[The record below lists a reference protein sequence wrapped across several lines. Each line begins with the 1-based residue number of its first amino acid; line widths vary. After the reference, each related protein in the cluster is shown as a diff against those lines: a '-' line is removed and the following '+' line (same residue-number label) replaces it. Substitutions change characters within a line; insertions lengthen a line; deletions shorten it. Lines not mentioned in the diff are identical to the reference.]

1 MANSTLETQLT
12 DGIADLGLSVTHE
25 QQQQMLALVELLQ
38 QWNKTY
44 NLTAIRQPEAMI
56 SGHLLDSLS
65 VCNALPKGSLIDV
78 GCGAGFPGL
87 AIAIYD
93 PERPITLLD
102 SNQKKTR
109 FVQHAIGHLQLKNCQ
124 VVHQRTEQYQP
135 EQPFDMVI
143 CRAYTSLAQFA
154 EQAGSLIGPTGQ
166 LLAMK
171 GQLPSAEIAA
181 LPANWQVI
189 SCQPLTVPGIP
200 GARHLVTI
208 SAKQSEG
215 QR

>member
-1 MANSTLETQLT
+1 MANSALETQLAN
-12 DGIADLGLSVTHE
+12 GISDLGLTVTDD
-25 QQQQMLALVELLQ
+25 QQQQLLSLIELLQ
-38 QWNKTY
+38 QWNQTY
-44 NLTAIRQPEAMI
+44 NLTAIRKPEAMI

-65 VCNALPKGSLIDV
+65 VCHLLPPGSLLDV

-87 AIAIYD
+87 AIAICEPD
-93 PERPITLLD
+93 RSITLLD

-135 EQPFDMVI
+135 EQLFYSVI

-154 EQAGSLIGPTGQ
+154 EQAGSLIRPTGQ

-171 GQLPSAEIAA
+171 GHLPTEEIAD
-181 LPANWQVI
+181 LPPTWQVI
-189 SCQPLTVPGIP
+189 SCEPLTVPGIAR
-200 GARHLVTI
+200 ARHLVTI
-208 SAKQSEG
+208 CPQQSEG
-215 QR
+215 Q

>member
-1 MANSTLETQLT
+1 MANPAIAAQLAQ
-12 DGIADLGLSVTHE
+12 GISELGLTISNDK
-25 QQQQMLALVELLQ
+25 QQQLLALIELLQ
-38 QWNKTY
+38 QWNRTY
-44 NLTAIRQPEAMI
+44 NLTAIREPEGMV

-65 VCNALPKGSLIDV
+65 ICNFLPNGSLLDV

-87 AIAIYD
+87 AIAICE
-93 PERPITLLD
+93 PERAITLLD

-124 VVHQRTEQYQP
+124 VVHDRTEKYRPDQL
-135 EQPFDMVI
+135 FDSVI

-154 EQAGSLIGPTGQ
+154 EQAGSLILPTGQ

-171 GQLPSAEIAA
+171 GQRPSEEIGDLSSEWDAT
-181 LPANWQVI
+181 
-189 SCQPLTVPGIP
+189 SCEPLSVPGIP

-208 SAKQSEG
+208 RPKQLKG
-215 QR
+215 Q